1 MQADYVNLK
10 LQKVSGHYL
19 FFFLILS
26 ILFAS
31 PTLLSAQDT
40 SVDKFV
46 ELQAVAGLRFDKVRF
61 TVKPG
66 SLVRITLKNSDE
78 MMHNL
83 LVVKPDTRVK
93 VVKKAEAMGKQG
105 VEKNFIPESENILAY
120 IPLLDP
126 GEENDIIFTVPEK
139 EAVYPY
145 VCTYPAHGVVMY
157 GAIYATNNPDDL
169 PPIDED
175 LNIPEPVRNQ
185 IAASNAMH
193 PYGTEMPTMNRLFMP
208 ESSPASIAV
217 GMEKGQSYNWDAG
230 YSFLR
235 YAWDGGY
242 IDASEQWE
250 AKAHEVAEIEGN
262 IYYRNTTGF
271 PFRIGRQDSIPKPEF
286 KGYRLIDGYP
296 QFMYKM
302 GNILVYELIVP
313 AGSTS
318 GFEIKYMLENVN
330 QPIWYVLSNNDVQ
343 VRVSKGTI
351 KENMVKLTAKQATEF
366 SISILSEEQSEL

>member
-1 MQADYVNLK
+1 
-10 LQKVSGHYL
+10 
-19 FFFLILS
+19 
-26 ILFAS
+26 
-31 PTLLSAQDT
+31 
-40 SVDKFV
+40 
-46 ELQAVAGLRFDKVRF
+46 
-61 TVKPG
+61 
-66 SLVRITLKNSDE
+66 
-78 MMHNL
+78 
-83 LVVKPDTRVK
+83 
-93 VVKKAEAMGKQG
+93 
-105 VEKNFIPESENILAY
+105 
-120 IPLLDP
+120 
-126 GEENDIIFTVPEK
+126 
-139 EAVYPY
+139 
-145 VCTYPAHGVVMY
+145 MY